1 MPVPT
6 GTVVTTLSEIVS
18 GRFQSATDKHGT
30 NGTLVRVPSLRVVST
45 SVEADGDTHIIVT
58 DGTVERFV
66 TEITSVE
73 KAKGVAAPRPG
84 QVIEETGYVYYDR
97 AHATE
102 AWHGNTGWEL
112 HPIIAWSLSK

>member
-45 SVEADGDTHIIVT
+45 SVEADGDTHITVT

-112 HPIIAWSLSK
+112 HPVIGWK